1 MKPSRYIP
9 DDDDITSPAKSIFE
23 DSDLLKTSDENGVD
37 IHRSPFS
44 LLRRYAVIQI
54 KTSGGNLSL
63 DCDITGYNLD
73 EIFECLL
80 KKCKKYLEKSDELT
94 DIYFYTEERA

>member
-1 MKPSRYIP
+1 MRSKKTYDGDLKLVEIAAEQSVASDTGIDVEPKKPIP
-9 DDDDITSPAKSIFE
+9 
-23 DSDLLKTSDENGVD
+23 L
-37 IHRSPFS
+37 H
-44 LLRRYAVIQI
+44 RRYATILI

-94 DIYFYTEERA
+94 DIYFYTEERYEK

>member
-1 MKPSRYIP
+1 MKYREPNLDLKLIKAAAEQSAASDTGIAIEPIKPIP
-9 DDDDITSPAKSIFE
+9 
-23 DSDLLKTSDENGVD
+23 L
-37 IHRSPFS
+37 H
-44 LLRRYAVIQI
+44 RRYAVIQI

-63 DCDITGYNLD
+63 DCDITGYNID